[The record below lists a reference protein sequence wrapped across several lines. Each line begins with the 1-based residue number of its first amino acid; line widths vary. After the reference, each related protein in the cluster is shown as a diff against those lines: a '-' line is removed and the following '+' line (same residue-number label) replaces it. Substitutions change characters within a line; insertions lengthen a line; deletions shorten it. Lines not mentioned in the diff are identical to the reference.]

1 MFFGRIILGMLARR
15 VIGRIAARHGDV
27 AGAALSA
34 ALLSRRARG
43 AGVAGIAALT
53 AYDYV
58 ARRRDRRAMRPAN
71 ARAVRA

>member
-27 AGAALSA
+27 AGAALGA
-34 ALLSRRARG
+34 ALMSRRARG

-53 AYDYV
+53 AYDYI
-58 ARRRDRRAMRPAN
+58 ARRRDRRALRPETVRA
-71 ARAVRA
+71 ARA